1 MKTITGKVLKKN
13 QMNAISGGTAF
24 ITPSNPGAINPPQP
38 PIVQNPQQP
47 IGGIPAIYT
56 MPWGGLPWVE
66 PK

>member
-1 MKTITGKVLKKN
+1 MKNIANKELTKK
-13 QMNAISGGTAF
+13 QMNAIAGGTAF
-24 ITPSNPGAINPPQP
+24 ITPSSPGAINPSQP

>member
-1 MKTITGKVLKKN
+1 MKKITGKVLKKN
-13 QMNAISGGTAF
+13 QMNSIAGGTAF
-24 ITPSNPGAINPPQP
+24 ITPSNPGAINPAQP
-38 PIVQNPQQP
+38 PIVQNPNQP